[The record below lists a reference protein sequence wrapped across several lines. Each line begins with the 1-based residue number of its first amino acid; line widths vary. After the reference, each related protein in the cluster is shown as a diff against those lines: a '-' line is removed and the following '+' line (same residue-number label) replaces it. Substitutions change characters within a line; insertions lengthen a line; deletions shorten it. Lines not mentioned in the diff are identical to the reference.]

1 MARAA
6 RGDAVDHEQ
15 SYLLGGVVVS
25 CKDWRWAA
33 LVYAA
38 ARRVGLACN
47 NSLDPLNPALV
58 IPMDGGDGDSTMA
71 AHTAFQ
77 NLCKD
82 TWEQANCQCCNWM
95 LADHTE
101 ERRFDLDRRE
111 RQSEAVGT
119 QLAIQKR
126 DYEVDVKAFL
136 AGSHVDG

>member
-1 MARAA
+1 MYI
-6 RGDAVDHEQ
+6 GGGVVDHEQ
-15 SYLLGGVVVS
+15 SYLLGSVMIS
-25 CKDWRWAA
+25 CQVWRCAA

-38 ARRVGLACN
+38 ARIVGLACN
-47 NSLDPLNPALV
+47 NSLGPLNPALV
-58 IPMDGGDGDSTMA
+58 IPMDGEDGESTMA
-71 AHTAFQ
+71 AHTAFE

-95 LADHTE
+95 LVDHME

-119 QLAIQKR
+119 QLAMQKR
-126 DYEVDVKAFL
+126 AYEADVKAFL